1 MLTPML
7 CCSAAVGSGVALQR
21 EILVEPRRSFKP
33 TEQILGL
40 HRDPRTRFPELEKPH
55 VFVFQ

>member
-1 MLTPML
+1 ML